1 MAAPSLAI
9 GIGLQGKPIDRA
21 TLQMQREIGA
31 QKAVQRKQEQALKE
45 LEPFKKTL
53 MDLNNQAYIPVQREL
68 LARKTAGVMKY
79 MTDNIGRID
88 NYQLSTMINDLASDA
103 ATYKSDFQS
112 LSKLRNN
119 DKFVHLQPEL
129 EAVFTESV
137 PENFNEKFANNPAF
151 RPQLNQ
157 RGGLSYQVFE
167 AKGADKFA
175 QDFIKA
181 EGENFFDVPRI
192 EVIDGQ
198 KYEIRSPRQSE
209 FPRFVN
215 AAMSDPSVYSFEAS
229 QLFRD
234 LTQAGNMPDVNSAE
248 GKQQFDELLKQRIA
262 TKSQD
267 YFNPDRYRP
276 RPSGQ
281 GLTIINNMN
290 PEKKGQITSLFDT
303 DIPITY
309 NGVPM
314 TAPVL
319 GSYNISD
326 YDLTI
331 PASSERT
338 NIKGQKVKVGK
349 KATYNRTGISFVVAK
364 PKEVV
369 VTQDEAELW
378 NNDRL
383 RQGFEVFLNK
393 SKSSP
398 GKRVYEFPS
407 GSVIPSGLEDIANQ
421 KGVSSQPKFLAW
433 GLDADNNWFYDN
445 AEGVYQSAYM
455 KESDKDKGALSQI
468 FEAQKARLK
477 ELGGSSTAPAPAQTP
492 TKTPA
497 PAKGSGNLDKYKK
510 YKR

>member
-234 LTQAGNMPDVNSAE
+234 LTKAGNMPDVNSAE

-281 GLTIINNMN
+281 GTTFNINTGETAEGRVLA
-290 PEKKGQITSLFDT
+290 PGQTTVRINDDYSAPLFSFYSLGDKS
-303 DIPITY
+303 I
-309 NGVPM
+309 
-314 TAPVL
+314 
-319 GSYNISD
+319 
-326 YDLTI
+326 TI
-331 PASSERT
+331 PASNKTFKLGGGRIKRT
-338 NIKGQKVKVGK
+338 DTAIYNTIGVAYRVAADKTIKTPLGD
-349 KATYNRTGISFVVAK
+349 RTIKEGTLVPQEELQRMVDNDIEIKPDVVAFFK
-364 PKEVV
+364 SGGNNWGYDVATGALQSYFLGESKEDKDRIEIIN
-369 VTQDEAELW
+369 QEL
-378 NNDRL
+378 NNKV
-383 RQGFEVFLNK
+383 QELNAIK
-393 SKSSP
+393 KSSS
-398 GKRVYEFPS
+398 K
-407 GSVIPSGLEDIANQ
+407 
-421 KGVSSQPKFLAW
+421 KT
-433 GLDADNNWFYDN
+433 
-445 AEGVYQSAYM
+445 SA
-455 KESDKDKGALSQI
+455 S
-468 FEAQKARLK
+468 
-477 ELGGSSTAPAPAQTP
+477 PAQTP

-497 PAKGSGNLDKYKK
+497 PAKTNTPAPVNDRVKNNAALQRLIEENKK
-510 YKR
+510 NKK

>member
-68 LARKTAGVMKY
+68 LARKTSTIYKY
-79 MTDNIGRID
+79 LVDNMGRID
-88 NYQLSTMINDLASDA
+88 NYQVATMINDLASDA

-119 DKFVHLQPEL
+119 PKFSHLQPDVET
-129 EAVFTESV
+129 VFTENI
-137 PENFNEKFANNPAF
+137 PEDFNDKFNNPSF
-151 RPQLNQ
+151 QPKLGP
-157 RGGLSYQVFE
+157 RGNLVYQVFE

-209 FPRFVN
+209 FPRFIN

-276 RPSGQ
+276 RGSGQ
-281 GLTIINNMN
+281 GTTFNINMGETEEGRVLA
-290 PEKKGQITSLFDT
+290 PGQTTVRINDDYSAPLFSFYSLGDKS
-303 DIPITY
+303 I
-309 NGVPM
+309 
-314 TAPVL
+314 
-319 GSYNISD
+319 
-326 YDLTI
+326 TI
-331 PASSERT
+331 PASNKTFKLGGGRIKRTDTAIYNTIGVAYRVAADKTIKTPLGDRTIKEGTLVPQEELQRMVDNDIEIKPDAVAFFKSGSNNWGYDVATGALQSYFLGESKEDKERIEMI
-338 NIKGQKVKVGK
+338 NQELNNKIQELNAIKKSSGK
-349 KATYNRTGISFVVAK
+349 KPNPK
-364 PKEVV
+364 P
-369 VTQDEAELW
+369 TP
-378 NNDRL
+378 
-383 RQGFEVFLNK
+383 
-393 SKSSP
+393 SP
-398 GKRVYEFPS
+398 NP
-407 GSVIPSGLEDIANQ
+407 
-421 KGVSSQPKFLAW
+421 
-433 GLDADNNWFYDN
+433 
-445 AEGVYQSAYM
+445 
-455 KESDKDKGALSQI
+455 
-468 FEAQKARLK
+468 
-477 ELGGSSTAPAPAQTP
+477 
-492 TKTPA
+492 TPA
-497 PAKGSGNLDKYKK
+497 PEKGSGALDKYKK